1 MSTFCIEPLRLNDFR
16 ELQLPSRKDIYERV
30 GFRALPYD
38 CSTKDPREFS
48 DPVNLPDKVSK
59 LDALEIG
66 YSSVLQ
72 ERRAADLVNAAKI
85 ANPAVMKSNNEPS
98 ANEPSANEPS
108 ANKNLPDDT
117 SSN

>member
-30 GFRALPYD
+30 GFRAMPYV

-85 ANPAVMKSNNEPS
+85 ANPAVMDSGES
-98 ANEPSANEPS
+98 ASD
-108 ANKNLPDDT
+108 KNIPDDA
-117 SSN
+117 SAK